1 MMNEN
6 SENSEYLE
14 QSVSQD
20 TPKRGRKLR
29 TPFRRRRADAID
41 KVSRDKEEAI
51 ENSTEIVSVKR
62 RSRKKVAEEQDA
74 IVVSQML
81 PEDAAPAKR
90 RTRKKKVDE
99 DQLVSAQMDEQVP
112 TKRRV
117 GRKKAAEVL
126 EQGADAVEVEVVV
139 SPKRRTRKKVA
150 DDNALVD
157 DGDEVKVVRKS
168 RRVKKVAEDVA
179 EGGVPDNTTLLE
191 ESEISEQEQKQVF
204 SYLDK
209 QNDKLEKKLGK
220 YLSSDAIRP
229 KLHKVLA
236 DAGVGSRRDMEEL
249 IIQGRVS
256 VNGEPAHIGQRV
268 GVNDVV
274 RVNGR
279 LVARPKAD
287 RPPRVILYHKPAGE
301 IVTMDDPENRATVFA
316 RLPKMRTGKWVSVG
330 RLDLNT
336 EGLLIFTTSGDLANR
351 LMHPRY
357 GSEREYAV
365 RVLGEVTEEQRQQ
378 LLQGVQLEDG
388 LAAFGCLDYI
398 GGEGSNR
405 WYRVTIHEGRN
416 REVRRM
422 FEAVGL
428 LVSRLIR
435 SRFGDIS
442 LPRNLRR
449 GRWEE
454 LDSDL
459 VLALME
465 RLGLIKTNATEDGP
479 VRGRRRSSTR
489 QPPNISHD
497 NAMPPGFENAVD
509 MASDFSIHSL
519 STEATRGNRI
529 ARGRKLAGGKGGKS
543 TRTSRAVGSRSNS
556 RGARGDRQ
564 PRGIKAHESQL
575 GILTGRTRKSR

>member
-1 MMNEN
+1 MMSEN
-6 SENSEYLE
+6 SENLE
-14 QSVSQD
+14 NPTTTE
-20 TPKRGRKLR
+20 TPKKGRKLR
-29 TPFRRRRADAID
+29 TPFRRRRADFVE
-41 KVSRDKEEAI
+41 KVEKNAAED
-51 ENSTEIVSVKR
+51 SVAPVVVAAEQALSEVAEPATT
-62 RSRKKVAEEQDA
+62 RSRKKSTV
-74 IVVSQML
+74 
-81 PEDAAPAKR
+81 
-90 RTRKKKVDE
+90 RT
-99 DQLVSAQMDEQVP
+99 P
-112 TKRRV
+112 
-117 GRKKAAEVL
+117 
-126 EQGADAVEVEVVV
+126 
-139 SPKRRTRKKVA
+139 RT
-150 DDNALVD
+150 
-157 DGDEVKVVRKS
+157 VKTLRKS
-168 RRVKKVAEDVA
+168 RKAVAPQQAMPILSNDE
-179 EGGVPDNTTLLE
+179 LLE
-191 ESEISEQEQKQVF
+191 REDGLRLGEEVSEQEQKQVF

-209 QNDKLEKKLGK
+209 KNDKLEKSLGK
-220 YLSSDAIRP
+220 YLSSDTVMP

-236 DAGVGSRRDMEEL
+236 EAGVGSRREMEEL
-249 IIQGRVS
+249 ILQGRVS

-268 GVNDVV
+268 GVDDVV

-279 LVARPKAD
+279 LVARPKAN

-301 IVTMDDPENRATVFA
+301 IVTMDDPENRATVFS

-378 LLQGVQLEDG
+378 LLQGIQLEDG
-388 LAAFGCLDYI
+388 LAAFGCLDFI

-435 SRFGDIS
+435 SRFGEIS

-454 LDSDL
+454 LDSNL

-465 RLGLIKTNATEDGP
+465 SLGLNTP
-479 VRGRRRSSTR
+479 VEAEQPKRRGRPSRRV
-489 QPPNISHD
+489 SHD
-497 NAMPPGFENAVD
+497 NAMPPGFEGAVD
-509 MASDFSIHSL
+509 MSSDFSVYDIDPSMK
-519 STEATRGNRI
+519 TPRVRT
-529 ARGRKLAGGKGGKS
+529 
-543 TRTSRAVGSRSNS
+543 TRTARTTRVTTKTNS
-556 RGARGDRQ
+556 RGASSRRTVTVTTRPARRVAHARDDWQ
-564 PRGIKAHESQL
+564 PRSSRAHESQL
-575 GILTGRTRKSR
+575 GVLSGRGRRSH